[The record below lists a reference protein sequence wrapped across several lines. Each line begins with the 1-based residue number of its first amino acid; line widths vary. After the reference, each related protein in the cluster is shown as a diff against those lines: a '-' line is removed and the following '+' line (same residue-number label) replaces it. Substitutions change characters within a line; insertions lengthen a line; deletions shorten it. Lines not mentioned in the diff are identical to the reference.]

1 MEQPQMNIDPSKTTV
16 VECTA
21 IGTDPMDGVMKPCG
35 NTTWD
40 QKIQLRKVSALLSP
54 TGKEMFLQAPILVCA
69 ECNTELETEIKGVW
83 YPTRDYRIPIPM
95 CPDGMVSMD
104 ARSNGS
110 GSDSLVG
117 RVHTSYS
124 DNTSTRG

>member
-1 MEQPQMNIDPSKTTV
+1 
-16 VECTA
+16 
-21 IGTDPMDGVMKPCG
+21 
-35 NTTWD
+35 
-40 QKIQLRKVSALLSP
+40 
-54 TGKEMFLQAPILVCA
+54 
-69 ECNTELETEIKGVW
+69 
-83 YPTRDYRIPIPM
+83 M